1 MPISKLNMLKDV
13 ELFPLQVRQKHP
25 AHITSSGGAPHL
37 RWLCEHMLHLQ
48 HRVKIPD
55 LFPVQQLNSLNL
67 ISLIR
72 LPQKKKKSFGAPSPT
87 LYHAFG
93 TGGRWNEFVVFRWRF
108 YEQCFMP
115 KRKLFQLN

>member
-72 LPQKKKKSFGAPSPT
+72 LPQKKKNHLELFPQLST
-87 LYHAFG
+87 MHL
-93 TGGRWNEFVVFRWRF
+93 
-108 YEQCFMP
+108 EQEEDGMN
-115 KRKLFQLN
+115 L

>member
-72 LPQKKKKSFGAPSPT
+72 LPQKKKKIIWSSFPNSLPCI
-87 LYHAFG
+87 
-93 TGGRWNEFVVFRWRF
+93 WNR
-108 YEQCFMP
+108 
-115 KRKLFQLN
+115 RKME